1 MRILKNLCLA
11 ILTLTVVAAPL
22 LLSACK
28 KPEAPRLYGPGRFHD
43 FTQIRTGMS
52 PNEVQRIMGS
62 KYKTIWEE
70 GLAGADMGKYIWEFE
85 EGRVYFNTE
94 GVYKVVP
101 FRE

>member
-1 MRILKNLCLA
+1 MRILRTLFLAALTLA
-11 ILTLTVVAAPL
+11 IGAAPL
-22 LLSACK
+22 LLSACQ
-28 KPEAPRLYGPGRFHD
+28 KPTMPSIYGPGKLHD

-52 PNEVQRIMGS
+52 PNEVERIMGS
-62 KYKTIWEE
+62 KYKTIWED
-70 GLAGADMGKYIWEFE
+70 GLVGVNMGKYIWEFE